1 MAAMSAGGI
10 TPPVGFSGEFRM
22 TSLVRSESR
31 SRNRLRSKEKPRLLF
46 ERHRYRPGAQE
57 PDHRFVNRKAR
68 IGVDDL
74 VAGFQQRHHG
84 EENDGLAAG
93 HHRYVLWPNRNPA
106 RPRNVGGDGFP
117 QLGIALRRAVMGPAL
132 IERFL
137 GCFDDVG
144 RSGEI
149 GFADLQVDHAA
160 ALGFERVG
168 AYQDIEGGF
177 DSDAAHSFCE
187 FHSNYQAYQASP
199 RAIESVGKGWAGC
212 PAPTLDST
220 FSGFQRH
227 QFRTRGNSRLQPDE
241 RRNRRARLELL
252 ERQNRFVSENLR
264 RVFIQI
270 YRIVGNV
277 ADAQDLTQEAFIKA
291 LQRQEQLKDE
301 QKAAHW
307 LSRIATN
314 TAIDFLRRSGRATF
328 CELDEAP
335 ASQLESPEQA
345 VLRSEERNYLE
356 DGLRLLSPRE
366 RAALMLRDVEGLPA
380 EEVARRLNCSKATV
394 RSHIANARTK
404 FRRYI
409 ERRKR

>member
-1 MAAMSAGGI
+1 METVVCSPMSEEI
-10 TPPVGFSGEFRM
+10 VE
-22 TSLVRSESR
+22 
-31 SRNRLRSKEKPRLLF
+31 
-46 ERHRYRPGAQE
+46 PG
-57 PDHRFVNRKAR
+57 
-68 IGVDDL
+68 
-74 VAGFQQRHHG
+74 
-84 EENDGLAAG
+84 
-93 HHRYVLWPNRNPA
+93 
-106 RPRNVGGDGFP
+106 
-117 QLGIALRRAVMGPAL
+117 
-132 IERFL
+132 
-137 GCFDDVG
+137 
-144 RSGEI
+144 
-149 GFADLQVDHAA
+149 
-160 ALGFERVG
+160 
-168 AYQDIEGGF
+168 
-177 DSDAAHSFCE
+177 
-187 FHSNYQAYQASP
+187 
-199 RAIESVGKGWAGC
+199 
-212 PAPTLDST
+212 
-220 FSGFQRH
+220 
-227 QFRTRGNSRLQPDE
+227 
-241 RRNRRARLELL
+241 LELL
-252 ERQNRFVSENLR
+252 ERQNRFVSEHLR
-264 RVFIQI
+264 RIFVQI

-277 ADAQDLTQEAFIKA
+277 ADAQDLTQESFIKA

-380 EEVARRLNCSKATV
+380 EEVAERLNCSKATV